1 MTRQFFIR
9 LILPTV
15 LLALLVVVL
24 GAYVRLSDAG
34 LGCPD
39 WPGCYGKMIVPGSH
53 DDAHALYPDRP
64 LEQGKA
70 WKEMLHRYAAGT
82 LGLLIFFIG
91 VLSWKYRAITNRP
104 PAIPLLLIV
113 LVVFQALLGM
123 WTVTLLL
130 KPLVVLAH
138 LLGGMTILA
147 LLMWIL
153 LDHTS
158 VKRSVDINNTRI
170 FPWALAGLA
179 MVFIQIALGGWTSS
193 NYAALACPDL
203 PTCQGEWWPAMNFI
217 EGFRL
222 WHGLGVN
229 YEFGILAGDARTAIH
244 MVHRIGA
251 VFTLVVVGAVAIRT
265 ISDDNKTIMQLGLL
279 LLLVLAAQIALGV
292 SNVLLR
298 LPLPVAVGHNCMAAL
313 LLLNLVAL
321 LHFSFR
327 PGINR
332 RKRE

>member
-1 MTRQFFIR
+1 MTHHAFIN
-9 LILPTV
+9 LILATL
-15 LLALLVVVL
+15 LLAFVVVVL

-39 WPGCYGKMIVPGSH
+39 WPGCYGRMIVP
-53 DDAHALYPDRP
+53 DDRPGADALYPERP
-64 LEQGKA
+64 LEHGKA

-82 LGLLIFFIG
+82 LGLLILVVGI
-91 VLSWKYRAITNRP
+91 LAWKYRNSFDRMP
-104 PAIPLLLIV
+104 VIPMLLIV
-113 LVVFQALLGM
+113 LVVIQALLGM

-130 KPLVVLAH
+130 KPLIVLAH

-147 LLMWIL
+147 LLLWTL
-153 LDHTS
+153 LDQTS
-158 VKRSVDINNTRI
+158 VNRPVDANKVRLY
-170 FPWALAGLA
+170 PWALAGLVV
-179 MVFIQIALGGWTSS
+179 VFIQIALGGWTSA

-203 PTCQGEWWPAMNFI
+203 PTCQGEWWPPMDFV

-222 WHGLGVN
+222 WHGLGKN
-229 YEFGILAGDARTAIH
+229 YEFGLLAGDARAAIH

-251 VFTLVVVGAVAIRT
+251 LLTLLVVGAVAIRA
-265 ISDDNKTIMQLGLL
+265 ISDDNKSITYLGLL
-279 LLLVLAAQIALGV
+279 LLLLLAAQIVLGV

-298 LPLPVAVGHNCMAAL
+298 LPLPVAVGHNGMAAL

-321 LHFSFR
+321 LHYSLR

-332 RKRE
+332 RIA

>member
-1 MTRQFFIR
+1 MTRQSFIKI
-9 LILPTV
+9 ILPTL
-15 LLALLVVVL
+15 LLAFAVVVL

-39 WPGCYGKMIVPGSH
+39 WPGCYGRMIVPDNH

-64 LEQGKA
+64 LEHGKA
-70 WKEMLHRYAAGT
+70 WKEMAHRYAAGT
-82 LGLLIFFIG
+82 LGLLVLITGFF
-91 VLSWKYRAITNRP
+91 SWKYRAYSNKSP
-104 PAIPLLLIV
+104 VIPLLLIV
-113 LVVFQALLGM
+113 LVIFQALLGM

-130 KPLVVLAH
+130 KPLVVVAH

-147 LLMWIL
+147 LLLWIL
-153 LDHTS
+153 LEHTS
-158 VKRSVDINNTRI
+158 QNRPVDINNARL
-170 FPWALAGLA
+170 FPWALAGLV
-179 MVFIQIALGGWTSS
+179 MVVLQIALGGWTSS

-203 PTCQGEWWPAMNFI
+203 PTCQGEWWPSMNFI

-251 VFTLVVVGAVAIRT
+251 ILTLLVVGTVAIRAV
-265 ISDDNKTIMQLGLL
+265 SDDNKSIRYLGI
-279 LLLVLAAQIALGV
+279 LLVLGLAAQFTLGI

-298 LPLPVAVGHNCMAAL
+298 LPLPIAVGHNAMAAL

-321 LHFSFR
+321 LHFSLR

-332 RKRE
+332 RIRE